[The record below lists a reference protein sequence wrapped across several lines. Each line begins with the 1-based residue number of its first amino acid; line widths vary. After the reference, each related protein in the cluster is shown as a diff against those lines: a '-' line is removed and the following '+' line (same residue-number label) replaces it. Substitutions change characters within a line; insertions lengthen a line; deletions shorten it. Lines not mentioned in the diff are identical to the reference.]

1 MTERAGGLPPLGL
14 YIHLPWCVRKC
25 PYCDFNSHELRDAT
39 PPEDDYVAALLADLE
54 AEAAGAGARTV
65 SSVFMGGGTPSLLSV
80 RAISRL
86 LAGVRTRVPVAA
98 DAEVS
103 LEANPGTLDSSR
115 LAGYRQ
121 AGVNRLSLG
130 IQSFDARHLRAIGRI
145 HGPDEALRAVAL
157 AREAGFDNLNLDLM
171 YGLPDQRPEEA
182 AADLEAAIGLDPPH
196 ISRYQ
201 LTLEPNT
208 RFAAQPPA
216 LPDDEILWAM
226 QRAGESRLAAAGF
239 RQYEVSA
246 YARPGHECRHN
257 RNYWEFGDYL
267 GIGAGAHGKLTDAD
281 GRVQR
286 SVKHRHP
293 RRYMQSGPDTFSAR
307 RWTVQGADLLFE
319 FALNALRLVDGVPWQ
334 QVRQRLGAA
343 VEGADGI
350 VQLAE
355 SRGLLE
361 ANRER
366 LRCTALGQRYLN
378 ELLELFLPDAA

>member
-1 MTERAGGLPPLGL
+1 
-14 YIHLPWCVRKC
+14 VRKC

-39 PPEDDYVAALLADLE
+39 PPEDEYVAALLADLE
-54 AEAAGAGARTV
+54 AEAAGAGERTV

-86 LAGVRTRVPVAA
+86 LAGVRTRVPVAD

-115 LAGYRQ
+115 LPGYRQ

-182 AADLEAAIGLDPPH
+182 AADLEAAIGLDPRH

-208 RFAAQPPA
+208 RFAAQPPI

-226 QRAGESRLAAAGF
+226 QRTGERRLAAAGF

-267 GIGAGAHGKLTDAD
+267 GIGAGAHGKLTDTD

-293 RRYMQSGPDTFSAR
+293 RQYMQSGPNTFLAR

-334 QVRQRLGAA
+334 HVHQRLGAA
-343 VEGADGI
+343 AEGADGI
-350 VQLAE
+350 ARLAE

-361 ANRER
+361 ANRQH